1 MAGVAAVVGPCY
13 RRAVM
18 TTTRDKYLEQIK
30 EIVLGHLRGRDVA
43 VYLFGSHA
51 AGTSRRFSDVDVA
64 VDAKSPIPASVWVAL
79 SEALEDS
86 TVPWHVDLVDLGQA
100 DPEFRRR
107 VISEGIAWNA

>member
-1 MAGVAAVVGPCY
+1 VATVVGPCY

-18 TTTRDKYLEQIK
+18 TTARDRYLDQVK
-30 EIVLGHLRGRDVA
+30 DIVLAHLRGRDVA

-51 AGTSRRFSDVDVA
+51 AGTARKYSDVDIA
-64 VDAKSPIPASVWVAL
+64 VDARTPLPASVWAGL

-86 TVPWHVDLVDLGQA
+86 TVPWHVDLVDLGQT

-107 VISEGIAWNA
+107 VIKEGLPWTA